1 MTRKQKHED
10 HVNHERWLVSYAD
23 FITLLFAFFT
33 VLYATAQTD
42 QEKLEAVVNG
52 LNAAFEGG
60 MPIAVFSDA
69 SIGTSSVG
77 LDETHVTLVS
87 DTSSLVTSMKRG
99 LQGSLSDNVV
109 QIGFVEQ
116 DLTVVLPARLAFATG
131 SADLHPSAFNVLTE
145 VAKVL
150 RSAPATIEIVGHAD
164 AIPVPADSPFV
175 DNWGLAS
182 ARALSA
188 VRFLQKRGIPSERLT
203 ASAEIS
209 TATEAEDRA
218 VTLRI
223 HADTPG
229 LGGDLTEG
237 LNRAGL
243 LPDAE

>member
-1 MTRKQKHED
+1 MTRKKAHED

-42 QEKLEAVVNG
+42 QAKLEAVVNG

-69 SIGTSSVG
+69 AMGTAAVG

-87 DTSSLVTSMKRG
+87 DTQSLVVSMKRG

-116 DLTVVLPARLAFATG
+116 DLTVALPARLAFATG
-131 SADLHPSAFNVLTE
+131 SAELHPSAFNVLTE
-145 VAKVL
+145 VARVL
-150 RSAPATIEIVGHAD
+150 IKAPATIEVIGHAD

-175 DNWGLAS
+175 DNWGLAA
-182 ARALSA
+182 ARSLAA
-188 VRFLQKRGIPSERLT
+188 VRFLQKRGIPAERLT
-203 ASAEIS
+203 ASAGI
-209 TATEAEDRA
+209 TGNTEAEDRA

-223 HADTPG
+223 HADTPS
-229 LGGDLTEG
+229 LGGDLSEG

>member
-1 MTRKQKHED
+1 MTRKKAHED

-42 QEKLEAVVNG
+42 QAKLEAVVNG
-52 LNAAFEGG
+52 MNAAFEGG
-60 MPIAVFSDA
+60 MPIAVFKDA
-69 SIGTSSVG
+69 SLGTSAVG

-87 DTSSLVTSMKRG
+87 DTSSLVVSMKRG

-116 DLTVVLPARLAFATG
+116 DLTVALPARLAFATG
-131 SADLHPSAFNVLTE
+131 SAELHPSAFNVLTQ
-145 VAKVL
+145 VAKIL
-150 RSAPATIEIVGHAD
+150 RDVPATIEVIGHAD

-182 ARALSA
+182 ARSLSA
-188 VRFLQKRGIPSERLT
+188 VRFLQKRGIPSSRLT

-209 TATEAEDRA
+209 TETEAEDRA

-223 HADTPG
+223 HADSPSI
-229 LGGDLTEG
+229 GGELSEG
-237 LNRAGL
+237 LNKAGI

>member
-1 MTRKQKHED
+1 MTRKKAHEE

-42 QEKLEAVVNG
+42 QEKLQAVVNG

-69 SIGTSSVG
+69 AMGTAAVG

-87 DTSSLVTSMKRG
+87 DTQSLVVSMKRG

-109 QIGFVEQ
+109 QVGLVDQE
-116 DLTVVLPARLAFATG
+116 LTVVLPARLAFATG

-145 VAKVL
+145 VARVL
-150 RSAPATIEIVGHAD
+150 GDAPATIEVVGHAD

-182 ARALSA
+182 ARALAA
-188 VRFLQKRGIPSERLT
+188 VRFLQKRGIPSDHLI
-203 ASAEIS
+203 ASCEIS
-209 TATEAEDRA
+209 TETDSEDRA

-223 HADTPG
+223 HADSPS
-229 LGGDLTEG
+229 LGGDLSDG
-237 LNRAGL
+237 LNKAGL

>member
-1 MTRKQKHED
+1 MTRKKAHED

-42 QEKLEAVVNG
+42 QAKLEAVVNG

-69 SIGTSSVG
+69 AMGTAAVG
-77 LDETHVTLVS
+77 LEETHVTLVS
-87 DTSSLVTSMKRG
+87 DTQSLVVSMKRG

-116 DLTVVLPARLAFATG
+116 DLTVALPA
-131 SADLHPSAFNVLTE
+131 
-145 VAKVL
+145 
-150 RSAPATIEIVGHAD
+150 
-164 AIPVPADSPFV
+164 
-175 DNWGLAS
+175 
-182 ARALSA
+182 
-188 VRFLQKRGIPSERLT
+188 ERLT
-203 ASAEIS
+203 ASAGI
-209 TATEAEDRA
+209 TGNTEAEDRA

-223 HADTPG
+223 HADTPS
-229 LGGDLTEG
+229 LGGDLSDG
-237 LNRAGL
+237 LNKAGL